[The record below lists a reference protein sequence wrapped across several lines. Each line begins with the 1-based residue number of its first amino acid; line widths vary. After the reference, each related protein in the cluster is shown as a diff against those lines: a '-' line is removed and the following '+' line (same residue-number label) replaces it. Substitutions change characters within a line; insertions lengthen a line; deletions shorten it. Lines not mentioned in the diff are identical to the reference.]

1 MANLHEQHFSLTI
14 SKNLSFEVDYSAQRR
29 QEVKH
34 LGFQLPDQHSSS
46 TESTGLSHQDLTAMG
61 KTSSQDQCA
70 SSDSVHDES
79 YGKHGQD
86 MKAALFL
93 CNPELSII
101 ASQAEISQPIVQF
114 PYAYSDPYINGLF
127 TAYGPH
133 NMIQPQLMAAASG
146 RVPLPVEL
154 PEDGP
159 IYVNAKQYHGIL
171 RRRQTRAKLEA
182 QNKLVK
188 SRKPY
193 LHESRHQHAL
203 NRVRGTGG
211 RFLSTKKPQQSDPLP
226 STSSQNN
233 TPGSFHF
240 NQKTNMLN
248 YSEHRIE
255 ANKYDDAPSTTE
267 GTSVSTADAILQ
279 QPDGRFSSIP
289 SHMAVPMQGSGGLV
303 YNGNRHY
310 ASIVR

>member
-1 MANLHEQHFSLTI
+1 
-14 SKNLSFEVDYSAQRR
+14 
-29 QEVKH
+29 
-34 LGFQLPDQHSSS
+34 
-46 TESTGLSHQDLTAMG
+46 MG
-61 KTSSQDQCA
+61 KTISQDRHCP

-86 MKAALFL
+86 MKAALFVH
-93 CNPELSII
+93 NPVSSMNV
-101 ASQAEISQPIVQF
+101 SQAEISQPHLHY
-114 PYAYSDPYINGLF
+114 PYAYADPYFNGLY

-133 NMIQPQLMAAASG
+133 NMPQVMAAASC
-146 RVPLPVEL
+146 RIPLPADI

-188 SRKPY
+188 NRKPY

-203 NRVRGTGG
+203 NRVRGSGG
-211 RFLSTKKPQQSDPLP
+211 RFLSSKKDQSSD
-226 STSSQNN
+226 STSSHSSSSNN
-233 TPGSFHF
+233 NNNDNNASNSF
-240 NQKTNMLN
+240 LSEN
-248 YSEHRIE
+248 Y
-255 ANKYDDAPSTTE
+255 NDKYDSAASTTME
-267 GTSVSTADAILQ
+267 STARASNGDAISHQ
-279 QPDGRFSSIP
+279 EDDGRYPSSN
-289 SHMAVPMQGSGGLV
+289 MQGSGGLV